1 MVTVNSPGD
10 TLNPANDQLS
20 RLNRLEQEF
29 DKLKSL
35 LEKENRGLHGWAKRW
50 GAVLALIVAFV
61 AVPRGIVDLYQ
72 LFWSQ
77 PRTELYAGNDV
88 VFGYNPVQ
96 KTVSLILSF
105 GVENSGS
112 KDDFLND
119 WGASL
124 KNTSVTTSKTL
135 PFSSKDIECKSQGSM
150 VQRPYPLHTL
160 TPIQMSC
167 TLENTDL
174 DPFKES
180 GTYQIK
186 MNVIG
191 AASQKQT
198 VVYCFDLGGKLITE
212 VIGST
217 SPETKT
223 ILKNPACEASPGS

>member
-1 MVTVNSPGD
+1 MVPVNPPREPSNTV
-10 TLNPANDQLS
+10 TYQVS
-20 RLNRLEQEF
+20 RLDRLEQEL
-29 DKLKSL
+29 DKLKSH
-35 LEKENRGLHGWAKRW
+35 LEKENSGVHGWAKRW
-50 GAVLALIVAFV
+50 GAILALVVAFV

-88 VFGYNPVQ
+88 IFGYNPV
-96 KTVSLILSF
+96 KKSVSLILSF
-105 GVENSGS
+105 GVENSGG

-135 PFSSKDIECKSQGSM
+135 PFASTDIECNSQGSM

-186 MNVIG
+186 MNVSG

-212 VIGST
+212 VIRST